1 MCQCLGVKRAN
12 YYKWLHHELSEFD
25 KCWDQLI
32 EYVKT
37 YHETY
42 DHRLGY
48 RMMKD
53 FINRDKNTN
62 YTEYQVYK
70 GMRYLGLKSR
80 IRQRSHSCTV
90 RAKDAKTAP
99 NVLNRDFN
107 ASAPN
112 EKWVTDVT
120 EFKYGDKFEHKLY
133 LSAILDL
140 YDRFPVSQEYG
151 DSNNNILVF
160 NTFDKAVEN
169 NPNAHPLFHS
179 DAGFQYTSPTF
190 RNKLKENEMTQSI
203 SRVGCCIDNGPME
216 GFWGIMKCE
225 MYYGKHYR
233 TKEELINAL
242 EEWFHYYTYE
252 RYQRR
257 FGVKTPYE
265 VRSEALEAETPVE
278 YKIPENKHIIKYKLE
293 HYTSHQATT

>member
-37 YHETY
+37 YLETY

-70 GMRYLGLKSR
+70 VMRYLGLKSR

-133 LSAILDL
+133 LSVILDL
-140 YDRFPVSQEYG
+140 YDRFPVSQEYR

-169 NPNAHPLFHS
+169 NPNAHLLFHS

-190 RNKLKENEMTQSI
+190 RNKLKENEMTQSM

>member
-1 MCQCLGVKRAN
+1 MCKCLGVKRAN

-25 KCWDQLI
+25 RCWFQLI
-32 EYVKT
+32 EYVQT

-42 DHRLGY
+42 DHKLGY

-53 FINRDKNTN
+53 FINHDKNTD
-62 YTEYQVYK
+62 YTEYQIYK
-70 GMRYLGLKSR
+70 VMRYLGLKSR
-80 IRQRSHSCTV
+80 IRQKRRSCTI
-90 RAKDAKTAP
+90 RAKDSKT
-99 NVLNRDFN
+99 
-107 ASAPN
+107 APN

-133 LSAILDL
+133 LSTILDL
-140 YDRFPVSQEYG
+140 YDRFPVGKEYG

-160 NTFDKAVEN
+160 NTFEKAVKEN
-169 NPNAHPLFHS
+169 PKAHPLFHS
-179 DAGFQYTSPTF
+179 DAGFQYTSLAF
-190 RNKLKENEMTQSI
+190 QNKLKENGMIQSI

-257 FGVKTPYE
+257 FGVRTPYE
-265 VRSEALEAETPVE
+265 VRSEALDVE
-278 YKIPENKHIIKYKLE
+278 
-293 HYTSHQATT
+293 HQ

>member
-1 MCQCLGVKRAN
+1 
-12 YYKWLHHELSEFD
+12 
-25 KCWDQLI
+25 
-32 EYVKT
+32 
-37 YHETY
+37 
-42 DHRLGY
+42 
-48 RMMKD
+48 MMKD

-70 GMRYLGLKSR
+70 VMRYLGLKSR

-190 RNKLKENEMTQSI
+190 RNKLKENEMTQSM